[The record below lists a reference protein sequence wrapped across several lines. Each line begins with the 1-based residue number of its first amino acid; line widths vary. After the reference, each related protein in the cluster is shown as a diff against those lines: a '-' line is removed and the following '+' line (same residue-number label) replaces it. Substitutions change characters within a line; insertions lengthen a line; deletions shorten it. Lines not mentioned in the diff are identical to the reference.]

1 MQLEFFGSSNKITAT
16 DGAGTKLELKDAD
29 VLKKGD
35 NIIYVQVTKRGYIVE
50 VNDKDLND
58 FNPNDKKEAEL
69 AVSQGL
75 DTVSVA
81 NVAKLNGK
89 AKSLVIGSLR
99 YQ

>member
-1 MQLEFFGSSNKITAT
+1 MQLEFFGSSNKITVT
-16 DGAGTKLELKDAD
+16 DGPGTKIELKDAD
-29 VLKKGD
+29 VLIKGD